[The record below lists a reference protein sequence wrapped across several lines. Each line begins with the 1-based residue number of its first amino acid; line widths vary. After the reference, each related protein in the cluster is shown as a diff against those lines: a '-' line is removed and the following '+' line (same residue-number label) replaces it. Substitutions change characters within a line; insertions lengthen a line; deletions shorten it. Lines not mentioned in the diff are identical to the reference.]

1 MKWAL
6 ITGNVVAAIGLI
18 VLGEMGTA
26 AHRAHAY
33 SVYRELEINEVL
45 IERPD
50 FDVQEKLA
58 GIAAGGSYPQ
68 LVGRWGAAACIANA
82 VAAAWW
88 PKSRH

>member
-6 ITGNVVAAIGLI
+6 IVGNIVAAVILI

-33 SVYRELEINEVL
+33 SVYRELKFDGVL
-45 IERPD
+45 LERPD
-50 FDVQEKLA
+50 YDVAQKLEA
-58 GIAAGGSYPQ
+58 IAAGGSYPQ

-82 VAAAWW
+82 VVVAFW
-88 PKSRH
+88 PKSRP